1 MFHVTLARNRLG
13 LVAAAFLVGS
23 CGPVAARQ
31 SANPPKLPM
40 SGAAQTPIEHILPY
54 QARFGRQRPVIA
66 IVGINA
72 GTELTD
78 YVIPYGILQ
87 QAAVG
92 EVITVAT
99 GEGVMTMRPALHIQ
113 PQASVAEFD
122 RRFPE
127 GADYIVVPAVVK
139 HDDPVLLSWVKQ
151 QAAKGGTLVSICDGA
166 LVLASSGVLDGHRAT
181 AHWATAGYRRK
192 TYPQVHWVDDRRYV
206 ADGRI
211 VSSAGISAAVPTS
224 LALVEA
230 IAGRDRAVATAAI
243 VGARDWSAAHDSHQ
257 FTPKFGRNLSAFAAT
272 EYFNGWFHR
281 PQSIGVTISP
291 GVDEIAVAFTA
302 DAYARTGRAKAYAFA
317 RNAAPVTT
325 LHGLTLLPDR
335 TDPNAFTRIVT
346 PASDTSAFTLDR
358 VLAEIARLYGRQTAY
373 GVALGFEYPGYHG

>member
-1 MFHVTLARNRLG
+1 MFHLTLARNRLG
-13 LVAAAFLVGS
+13 LVAAACLVAGCGS
-23 CGPVAARQ
+23 VAAGQ
-31 SANPPKLPM
+31 PSNPPQPNM
-40 SGAAQTPIEHILPY
+40 SAVAQAPIEHILPY

-99 GEGVMTMRPALHIQ
+99 GAGMMTMRPALRIQ

-127 GADYIVVPAVVK
+127 GADYVVVPAVVR

-192 TYPQVHWVDDRRYV
+192 TYPQVRWVDDRRYV

-230 IAGRDRAVATAAI
+230 IAGRDRAAATAAI
-243 VGARDWSAAHDSHQ
+243 IGAPDWSAAHDSHR
-257 FTPKFGRNLSAFAAT
+257 FAPKFGRNLSAFAAT
-272 EYFNGWFHR
+272 EYFNGWFHH

-317 RNAAPVTT
+317 PNPSPVTT

-335 TDPNAFTRIVT
+335 TDPNALTRIVT
-346 PASDTSAFTLDR
+346 PSSGTSAFTLDR

>member
-1 MFHVTLARNRLG
+1 MFDPALVRNRLG
-13 LVAAAFLVGS
+13 FLAATCLVAGCGSVAVGQSSKPRQPALAA
-23 CGPVAARQ
+23 PAPAA
-31 SANPPKLPM
+31 
-40 SGAAQTPIEHILPY
+40 IERIIPY

-87 QAAVG
+87 RAAVG
-92 EVITVAT
+92 EVVAVAT
-99 GEGVMTMRPALHIQ
+99 GAGMMTMRPALHIQ
-113 PQASVAEFD
+113 PQASITEFD
-122 RRFPE
+122 RRYPD
-127 GADYIVVPAVVK
+127 GADYVVVPAVVR

-192 TYPQVHWVDDRRYV
+192 AYPQVHWVDDRRYV

-230 IAGRDRAVATAAI
+230 IAGQDRAAATAAM
-243 VGARDWSAAHDSHQ
+243 VGAHDWSAVHDSHR
-257 FTPKFGRNLSAFAAT
+257 FAPKFGRNLSAFAAT
-272 EYFNGWFHR
+272 EYLNGWFHH
-281 PQSIGVTISP
+281 PQSIGVTVAT

-317 RNAAPVTT
+317 RSPAPVTT
-325 LHGLTLLPDR
+325 LHGLILLPDR
-335 TDPNAFTRIVT
+335 TDPEALTRIVT
-346 PASDTSAFTLDR
+346 PASGTSAFTLDS
-358 VLAEIARLYGRQTAY
+358 VLAEIAHRYGRQTAY